1 MPQIL
6 KCLLIGGVLGA
17 AGACWG
23 CRAGAGGDRSAEP
36 FERGGSG
43 ELTDASRV
51 PEAQSL
57 LATPLFRPQLE
68 PASRA
73 RRDEEL
79 KLAWARYRQTPR
91 DEGTIIWLGR
101 RLAYLGRYHQA
112 IAVYTDGLS
121 RHPDSYKL
129 LRHRG
134 HRYLTVRRLDDAIA
148 DLDRARRLILGVP
161 DEIEPDGLP
170 NARSIP
176 RSTSHSNIYYH
187 LGLAWYL
194 KGRFEQALAAYRRC
208 LEYSAND
215 DMRCATSYWLYLTLR
230 RLGRDREAAAVL
242 EPIGADMDIIENFTY
257 QELLMMFKG
266 TRSVPQVLGSLSAGS
281 IDDATARYG
290 VGAWHLVNGRRDV
303 AIEIF
308 RGIISGPSWPA
319 FGYIAAEAELARSPA
334 GAKKDRGSGFGVQGS
349 GFDVHRFPEPRTPLP
364 RSSNRRFA
372 LLSPSHSENADSPI
386 PEPCSFLRGPLR
398 PSAVN
403 LRLLRRPAQSSGQIG
418 ARNRNKKAPIAVG
431 PSTMVGS
438 YHVCCPV
445 GTGKRRPT
453 LPIVVL

>member
-17 AGACWG
+17 TGACCG
-23 CRAGAGGDRSAEP
+23 CPAGAGGDRSAES
-36 FERGGSG
+36 FERGGTG

-51 PEAQSL
+51 PEALSL

-79 KLAWARYRQTPR
+79 KLAGKRYRQTPW

-148 DLDRARRLILGVP
+148 DLQRAGRLILGVP

-257 QELLMMFKG
+257 HELLLMFKG
-266 TRSVPQVLGSLSAGS
+266 ARSIQQVLGSLSAES
-281 IDDATARYG
+281 IDDATGRYG
-290 VGAWHLVNGRRDV
+290 VGAWHLVNGEQET
-303 AIEIF
+303 ALEIF
-308 RGIISGPSWPA
+308 QGITSGPSWPA
-319 FGYIAAEAELARSPA
+319 FGYIAAEAELARS
-334 GAKKDRGSGFGVQGS
+334 GQ
-349 GFDVHRFPEPRTPLP
+349 
-364 RSSNRRFA
+364 
-372 LLSPSHSENADSPI
+372 ENA
-386 PEPCSFLRGPLR
+386 
-398 PSAVN
+398 
-403 LRLLRRPAQSSGQIG
+403 
-418 ARNRNKKAPIAVG
+418 
-431 PSTMVGS
+431 
-438 YHVCCPV
+438 V
-445 GTGKRRPT
+445 GTPAADS
-453 LPIVVL
+453 

>member
-36 FERGGSG
+36 FERGGTG

-148 DLDRARRLILGVP
+148 DLDRAGRLILGVP

-230 RLGRDREAAAVL
+230 RLGRAREAAAVL

-266 TRSVPQVLGSLSAGS
+266 TRSVPQQPAQFASKRSGRSNRPRSPRSECAAGGRYGALETVLGSLSAGS

-349 GFDVHRFPEPRTPLP
+349 TFIAFPNPEPHYPDRATGASLCSAPATRRMQTARFPNPALFSAALCGPPR
-364 RSSNRRFA
+364 
-372 LLSPSHSENADSPI
+372 
-386 PEPCSFLRGPLR
+386 
-398 PSAVN
+398 
-403 LRLLRRPAQSSGQIG
+403 
-418 ARNRNKKAPIAVG
+418 
-431 PSTMVGS
+431 
-438 YHVCCPV
+438 
-445 GTGKRRPT
+445 
-453 LPIVVL
+453 

>member
-36 FERGGSG
+36 FERGGTG

-148 DLDRARRLILGVP
+148 DLDRAGRLILGVP

-266 TRSVPQVLGSLSAGS
+266 TRSIPQVLGSLSAGS

-319 FGYIAAEAELARSPA
+319 FGYIAAEAELARS
-334 GAKKDRGSGFGVQGS
+334 RQ
-349 GFDVHRFPEPRTPLP
+349 
-364 RSSNRRFA
+364 
-372 LLSPSHSENADSPI
+372 ENA
-386 PEPCSFLRGPLR
+386 
-398 PSAVN
+398 
-403 LRLLRRPAQSSGQIG
+403 
-418 ARNRNKKAPIAVG
+418 
-431 PSTMVGS
+431 
-438 YHVCCPV
+438 V
-445 GTGKRRPT
+445 GTPAADS
-453 LPIVVL
+453 